1 MLSGVIFLGCRYI
14 NDKQKSYLKII
25 EEVRLTIIIYM
36 QPEYD
41 VIVVG
46 AGPGGSW
53 AAKAAA
59 EKGAKVL
66 LLEKDREVGVPVR
79 CAEAVGA
86 AGLRVVCEP
95 DSIPRGVANPISGV
109 VMVAPNGREVVIDGL
124 NEVGY
129 ILDRKIFDYE
139 LSLIAATKGAEIRTK
154 AYVYDIIREGANG
167 DAKITGVRVQ
177 HLGKN
182 YDVTAKVVIGAD
194 GIESRV
200 GRFAGLRTFTKLKDM
215 ESCMQVTLANVT
227 NIDRRYIYLF
237 FGHEISPGGYVWI
250 FPKSDSVAN
259 VGLGI
264 SGDFA
269 RHKSAQRYLQEFID
283 RRFPKTA
290 AVYTV
295 VGGVTCAPTLKQIV
309 DDGVM
314 LVGDAAHQINPMTG
328 GGIVTAMVAG
338 KIAGRVAAEAI
349 ANGDVSRQRLE
360 QYSKEWH
367 EADGKN
373 HERLYKIKQAV
384 YKFTDDELNR
394 TAEAVLAKKPEDRTL
409 LNVFKAAL
417 IRHPSLIFDVL
428 KIFMH

>member
-1 MLSGVIFLGCRYI
+1 
-14 NDKQKSYLKII
+14 
-25 EEVRLTIIIYM
+25 M

-53 AAKAAA
+53 AAKTAA
-59 EKGAKVL
+59 EKGASVL

-79 CAEAVGA
+79 CGEAIGSA
-86 AGLRVVCEP
+86 SLRAVCAPEP
-95 DSIPRGVANPISGV
+95 MPAGVANGISGAV
-109 VMVAPNGREVVIDGL
+109 LVAPNGREVVLEWGK
-124 NEVGY
+124 EVGY
-129 ILDRKIFDYE
+129 VLDRKIFDYE
-139 LSLIAATKGAEIRTK
+139 LSLMAAAKGVEIRTK
-154 AYVYDIIREGANG
+154 AYVYDIIRNG
-167 DAKITGVRVQ
+167 TISGVRVQ

-182 YDVTAKVVIGAD
+182 YDVRAKIVIGAD

-237 FGHEISPGGYVWI
+237 FGREVAPGGYLWI
-250 FPKSDSVAN
+250 FPKSETVAN
-259 VGLGI
+259 VGIGV
-264 SGDFA
+264 SGEFA

-283 RRFPKTA
+283 RRFPKA
-290 AVYTV
+290 SAVYTV

-309 DDGVM
+309 ADGVM
-314 LVGDAAHQINPMTG
+314 LVGDAAHQINPMSG
-328 GGIVTAMVAG
+328 GGIVTAMLAG

-349 ANGDVSRQRLE
+349 SQDDVSAQRLA
-360 QYSKEWH
+360 QYSREWH
-367 EADGKN
+367 EVQGKN

-394 TAEAVLAKKPEDRTL
+394 TAEAVLARKPEERTL
-409 LNVFKAAL
+409 VNVFKAAL

-428 KIFMH
+428 KVFIS

>member
-1 MLSGVIFLGCRYI
+1 
-14 NDKQKSYLKII
+14 
-25 EEVRLTIIIYM
+25 M

-41 VIVVG
+41 VVVVG

-79 CAEAVGA
+79 CAEGVGA
-86 AGLRVVCEP
+86 ASLRMACEP
-95 DSIPRGVANPISGV
+95 DPLPRGIANPITGV
-109 VMVAPNGREVVIDGL
+109 VLVAPNAREVVIDGAT
-124 NEVGY
+124 EVGY

-139 LSLIAATKGAEIRTK
+139 LSLLAAEKGVEVRTK
-154 AYVYDIIREGANG
+154 AYVYDVIRDGANG
-167 DAKITGVRVQ
+167 NGSVKGVRVQ
-177 HLGKN
+177 YLGKN
-182 YDVTAKVVIGAD
+182 YEVRAKVVIGAD

-215 ESCMQVTLANVT
+215 ESCMQVTLANIK
-227 NIDRRYIYLF
+227 IDRRYLYLF
-237 FGHEISPGGYVWI
+237 FGHEVSPGGYLWI
-250 FPKSDSVAN
+250 FPKSDTVAN
-259 VGLGI
+259 VGLGV

-283 RRFPKTA
+283 RRFPNAA

-309 DDGVM
+309 ADGLM
-314 LVGDAAHQINPMTG
+314 LVGDAAHQINPMSG
-328 GGIVTAMVAG
+328 GGIVTAMIAG

-349 ANGDVSRQRLE
+349 ATNDVSSKRLE
-360 QYSKEWH
+360 QYPKAWH
-367 EADGKN
+367 DAEGKN

-394 TAEAVLAKKPEDRTL
+394 TADAVLAMKPEERTII
-409 LNVFKAAL
+409 NVFKAAL
-417 IRHPSLIFDVL
+417 LRHPSLIFEVL
-428 KIFMH
+428 KVFLS